1 MENRA
6 LVLYDNEIDNDVAN
20 FSQGLKGYLTFLG
33 LPCDNILVNIE
44 QRGIVIANMPFIL
57 NNIPSNRS
65 ELYYISK
72 FIASCSAGLFDA
84 ALNYLWNETIVNLR
98 QKVIFFD
105 LNYFFNALG
114 KDAFHSE
121 EDLKRIED
129 WELIKGCLEV
139 GILSEIGFKHLN
151 YIRDMR
157 NFASAAHPNNNE
169 LDGLQISSW
178 LQTCIKEVISKDPS
192 SYTLAIKK
200 LLPSIR
206 NETLTE
212 MDSKPIIA
220 NIERLPQD
228 LANSLLMVLFGMYT
242 DEQVSANVRNNIN
255 YLSKSTWLRSD
266 FKTKNNIALK
276 YASFSSNGQIRKKEL
291 AKEFLIYVDG
301 LGYLTDDQ
309 RSLELRDCIEAL
321 LTAHNNPNNFYNEE
335 PNAKIIFNYVRGNE
349 NIPSSV
355 RSLYVNVIVM
365 CKLGNYYGVSYSAVP
380 YYNKM
385 IDMFGDEEIKEFL
398 ALLKDTEFRAL
409 LDNHVRPLVKPNE
422 YKIIADKLIGKTS
435 NEVLKQALET
445 VKQSSNSELKNG
457 RAYLN
462 IKNLIN

>member
-1 MENRA
+1 MENGA
-6 LVLYDNEIDNDVAN
+6 LVRYDNEIDNDVAN
-20 FSQGLKGYLTFLG
+20 FSRGLKGYLTFLG

-57 NNIPSNRS
+57 NNIPSNKS

-72 FIASCSAGLFDA
+72 FIASCSAGLFNA

-98 QKVIFFD
+98 QKVILFD

-121 EDLKRIED
+121 EDLNRIED

-178 LQTCIKEVISKDPS
+178 LQTCIKEVLSKDPS

-212 MDSKPIIA
+212 VDSKPIIA
-220 NIERLPQD
+220 NIEHLPQD

-242 DEQVSANVRNNIN
+242 DEQVNANVRNNIN

-266 FKTKNNIALK
+266 IKRKNNIALK

-335 PNAKIIFNYVRGNE
+335 PNAKIIFNYVHGNE

-365 CKLGNYYGVSYSAVP
+365 CKLGNYYGVSRSAVP

-398 ALLKDTEFRAL
+398 ALLKDTEFRVL
-409 LDNHVRPLVKPNE
+409 LDNHVNPSVKPNE

-445 VKQSSNSELKNG
+445 VKQSSNSELKNR

>member
-1 MENRA
+1 MENRT
-6 LVLYDNEIDNDVAN
+6 LILYDNEINDDVAS
-20 FSQGLKGYLTFLG
+20 FSQGLKDYLTFLG
-33 LPCDNILVNIE
+33 LPCDNVLVNIE
-44 QRGIVIANMPFIL
+44 QRGIVMANMPFIL
-57 NNIPSNRS
+57 HYIPSNRS

-114 KDAFHSE
+114 KDDFHSE

-129 WELIKGCLEV
+129 WELIRGCLEV
-139 GILSEIGFKHLN
+139 GVLSEIGFKHLN
-151 YIRDMR
+151 YIRDIR

-178 LQTCIKEVISKDPS
+178 LQTCIKEVLSKDPS
-192 SYTLAIKK
+192 SHTLAIKK

-212 MDSKPIIA
+212 VDSKPIIA
-220 NIERLPQD
+220 SIEHLPQD

-242 DEQVSANVRNNIN
+242 DEQVSANVRDNIN
-255 YLSKSTWLRSD
+255 YISKSTWQRSD
-266 FKTKNNIALK
+266 FKTKNNVALK

-291 AKEFLIYVDG
+291 AKEFLIYIDG

-335 PNAKIIFNYVRGNE
+335 PHAKIIFNYVRGNE
-349 NIPSSV
+349 NIPSSI
-355 RSLYVNVIVM
+355 RSLYVNVIIM
-365 CKLGNYYGVSYSAVP
+365 CKLGNYYGVSHSAVP

-398 ALLKDTEFRAL
+398 ALLNDTEFRVL
-409 LDNHVRPLVKPNE
+409 LDNNVDSSVKPTN
-422 YKIIADKLIGKTS
+422 YRTIADKLIGKTS

-445 VKQSSNSELKNG
+445 VKQSSNNDLKNG